1 MPLSDW
7 SENIVIGEMTDEP
20 VLSDDLKMLI
30 ARAEKKQAGLHL
42 VLDMRGVTYLNSSN
56 IAQLLQLRKTIVAAK
71 GTLHLCGVKDAVW
84 SILLMTGLDRL
95 FKFTDDVPTAL
106 AAAQLGL

>member
-1 MPLSDW
+1 MSLNEW
-7 SENIVIGEMTDEP
+7 SESIVIGELLDEP
-20 VLSDDLKMLI
+20 ALGEDLKTLVT
-30 ARAEKKQAGLHL
+30 RAEKKVSGLHV
-42 VLDMRGVTYLNSSN
+42 VLDMRNVTYLNSSN
-56 IAQLLQLRKTIVAAK
+56 LAALLQLRKLLVSAD
-71 GTLHLCGVKDAVW
+71 GSLHLCGVGDAVW

>member
-20 VLSDDLKMLI
+20 RLGDDLKMLI
-30 ARAEKKQAGLHL
+30 AHAEKKQINLHFA
-42 VLDMRGVTYLNSSN
+42 LDMRGVTYLNSSN
-56 IAQLLQLRKTIVAAK
+56 IAQLLQLRKTVVAVK
-71 GTLHLCGVKDAVW
+71 GSLHLCGVNDAVW

-106 AAAQLGL
+106 TAAQLGL

>member
-7 SENIVIGEMTDEP
+7 SENVILGEMADEP
-20 VLSDDLKMLI
+20 QLREDLDALF
-30 ARAEKKQAGLHL
+30 ARVEKEKSAFHI

-56 IAQLLQLRKTIVAAK
+56 LAQLLQLRKGVIAH
-71 GTLHLCGVKDAVW
+71 GGSLHLCGVKDSVW
-84 SILLMTGLDRL
+84 SVLLMTGLDRL

>member
-7 SENIVIGEMTDEP
+7 SENVILGEMADEP
-20 VLSDDLKMLI
+20 VLREDLEALF
-30 ARAEKKQAGLHL
+30 ARIEKSETSFHL
-42 VLDMRGVTYLNSSN
+42 VLDMRAVTYLNSSN
-56 IAQLLQLRKTIVAAK
+56 LAQLLQLRKGVIANH
-71 GTLHLCGVKDAVW
+71 GSLHLCGVRDTVW
-84 SILLMTGLDRL
+84 SVLLMTGLDRL

>member
-7 SENIVIGEMTDEP
+7 SENIVIGEMSDEP
-20 VLSDDLKMLI
+20 TLSDDLKLLI
-30 ARAEKKQAGLHL
+30 ARAEKKQADLHL

-56 IAQLLQLRKTIVAAK
+56 IAQLLQLRKTVVAAK
-71 GTLHLCGVKDAVW
+71 GSLHLCGVKDAVW

>member
-7 SENIVIGEMTDEP
+7 SENVVIGEMADEP
-20 VLSDDLKMLI
+20 VLSDDLKLLI
-30 ARAEKKQAGLHL
+30 ARVEKKEPNLHL
-42 VLDMRGVTYLNSSN
+42 VLDMRSVTYLNSSN
-56 IAQLLQLRKTIVAAK
+56 LAQLLQLRKTVVAAE
-71 GTLHLCGVKDAVW
+71 GSLHLCGVRDAVW

>member
-20 VLSDDLKMLI
+20 VLGDDLKMLI
-30 ARAEKKQAGLHL
+30 ARAEKKQVDLHF

-56 IAQLLQLRKTIVAAK
+56 IAQLLQLRKTVVAAK
-71 GTLHLCGVKDAVW
+71 GSLHLCGVKDAVW

>member
-7 SENIVIGEMTDEP
+7 SENVILGEMADEP
-20 VLSDDLKMLI
+20 VLREDLEALF
-30 ARAEKKQAGLHL
+30 ARIESAESSFHV

-56 IAQLLQLRKTIVAAK
+56 LAQLLQLRKGVIANH
-71 GTLHLCGVKDAVW
+71 GSLHLCGVRDAVW
-84 SILLMTGLDRL
+84 SVLLMTGLDRL

>member
-20 VLSDDLKMLI
+20 ILGDDLKMLI
-30 ARAEKKQAGLHL
+30 ARAEKKQVDLHF
-42 VLDMRGVTYLNSSN
+42 VLDMRGVTYLNSFS
-56 IAQLLQLRKTIVAAK
+56 IAQLLQQRKTVVAVK
-71 GTLHLCGVKDAVW
+71 GSLHLCGVNDAVW

-106 AAAQLGL
+106 TAAQLGL

>member
-20 VLSDDLKMLI
+20 TLSDDLKMLI
-30 ARAEKKQAGLHL
+30 DRAEKKQPDLHI

-56 IAQLLQLRKTIVAAK
+56 IAQLLQLRKTVVSAK

-95 FKFTDDVPTAL
+95 FKFTDDVQTAL

>member
-7 SENIVIGEMTDEP
+7 SDNVILGEMADEP
-20 VLSDDLKMLI
+20 ALREDLDAI
-30 ARAEKKQAGLHL
+30 FARIEKADRSFHI
-42 VLDMRGVTYLNSSN
+42 VLDMRAVTYLNSSN
-56 IAQLLQLRKTIVAAK
+56 IAQLLQLRKGVIAND
-71 GTLHLCGVKDAVW
+71 GSLHLCGVRDSVW
-84 SILLMTGLDRL
+84 SVLLMTGLDRL